1 MKMELSE
8 RIMLPE
14 RVRIPVLGGIWY
26 RYLCK
31 KKREEIQNVPIQS
44 LSLNQEK
51 RETKLIFTLTSFP
64 DRIDSVQY
72 TLRTLFMQSRKP
84 DRVILWLAEDEF
96 EDFKFPESILEL
108 QKVGI
113 RNTLLRQPFWT

>member
-44 LSLNQEK
+44 LSPVSYTHLVLI
-51 RETKLIFTLTSFP
+51 KLIIVTLIVTQERHSN
-64 DRIDSVQY
+64 DSSKNSQC
-72 TLRTLFMQSRKP
+72 
-84 DRVILWLAEDEF
+84 ILCN
-96 EDFKFPESILEL
+96 
-108 QKVGI
+108 Q
-113 RNTLLRQPFWT
+113 